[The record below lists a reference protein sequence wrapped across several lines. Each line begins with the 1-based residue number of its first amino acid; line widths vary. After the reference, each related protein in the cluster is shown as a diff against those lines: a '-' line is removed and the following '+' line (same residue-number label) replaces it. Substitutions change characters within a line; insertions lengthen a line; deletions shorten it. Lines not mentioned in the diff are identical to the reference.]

1 MQAKIYEFLKSQKSN
16 PKLFVTKDFK
26 KILDIGDVCK
36 YLGYKTFIFPEIR
49 VGFGEDLRAYKDE
62 FDRLYA
68 LLNEFYKEKSSKKV
82 IISPFSTLLYPLPK
96 SELFQEL
103 KLEFAESIDIQE
115 LKDKLFYW
123 GYNFVDIV
131 QEKGEVSF
139 RGDIIDIFPVT
150 SKNPIRI
157 SLFDDEIES
166 IRYFEAQTQKSIKN
180 ELEEVKIPPANFS
193 FSKEQYQNIS
203 QKIQNLQSDSFEK
216 DISSLGFW
224 VLDELS
230 QYFPKKF
237 DSYLCE
243 DIDEEFEEFKSFYPD
258 IKDIRE
264 YLKII
269 PKPKVYKDI
278 EVIEINSFLEFHENK
293 KIKILAKNDAIV
305 KSSFLNEKYIK
316 FVTYDENIINI
327 LSDKELLISLNKRV
341 IKKKRK
347 ISKIVLDELKP
358 GDYVVHDEYGIG
370 LFKGLENITV
380 LGAKRDFI
388 SILYQNDDKLLLPV
402 ENIDKIDRYISDS
415 GTLAVV
421 DKLGKGSFA
430 KLKAKVK
437 EKLFEIAKELVEIA
451 ALRELEKGIK
461 INVDIPELQI
471 FQKNAGFIY
480 TEDQDRAIQDILKD
494 LSSEK
499 IMDRLLSGDVGFGKT
514 EVAMNA
520 IFATVKNSYQ
530 AVFVAPTTLL
540 ANQHYNTLK
549 ERFEKF
555 GINVY
560 KLDRFVSAKEKKETL
575 KGLEDGTVSLCVGTH
590 ALFNAKFKNLALLV
604 IDEEHKFGVKQ
615 KEKLKNLKKDVHI
628 LSMSATPIP
637 RSLNMALSS
646 IKQYS
651 QILTPPLEKKGV
663 RTFVKEFNKTVIKE
677 IILREL
683 RRGGQ
688 IFFVHNRIAT
698 IDERKKYLQELLPS
712 LKILTLHSK
721 INSSQM
727 EKEMIEFEEGKY
739 DLLLSTSIV
748 ESGLH
753 MPRVNTMIVE
763 NADRFGIADLHQLR
777 GRVGRGKHEG
787 YCYLMVQNRD
797 TLNEISK
804 KRLIALESNSFLGS
818 GSILAYHDLQIRG
831 GGNLIG
837 KAQSGHIKNIG
848 YTQYLKLLEDSINEL
863 LHKKVIHKKEVNLKL
878 NISAYITNEY
888 ISEDRLRLDV
898 YRRLGLCE
906 EITQVYDIEEE
917 LYDRFGKIDE
927 PTKKFLDLIAIK
939 IKAIKA
945 GVVQI
950 SNYQQNITFVYENGE
965 KEEFRAKSK
974 DDDDIIRE
982 VLRELKMKNEK

>member
-1 MQAKIYEFLKSQKSN
+1 MQAKIYEFLKSNSLKN
-16 PKLFVTKDFK
+16 KELLFITKDSK
-26 KILDIGDVCK
+26 YQLDISDVCRF
-36 YLGYKTFIFPEIR
+36 LGYETFLFPDIR
-49 VGFGEDLRAYKDE
+49 VGFGEDLRSYKSE
-62 FDRLYA
+62 FDELFSE
-68 LLNEFYKEKSSKKV
+68 LNRFYKTEKTKKI
-82 IISPFSTLLYPLPK
+82 IISSFATLLHPLPK
-96 SELFQEL
+96 KELFDEIII
-103 KLEFAESIDIQE
+103 EFADAIE
-115 LKDKLFYW
+115 LNTLKEKLLYW

-139 RGDIIDIFPVT
+139 RGDIFDIFPVN
-150 SKNPIRI
+150 SKKPLRI
-157 SLFDDEIES
+157 SLFDDEVES
-166 IRYFEAQTQKSIKN
+166 IRCFDSVTQKSIKE
-180 ELEEVKIPPANFS
+180 ELDLVTIPAANFS
-193 FSKEQYQNIS
+193 FTKEEYENTL
-203 QKIQNLQSDSFEK
+203 QKLQSLKSDSFIK
-216 DISSLGFW
+216 DINSLGFW
-224 VLDELS
+224 VLDEKAEL
-230 QYFPKKF
+230 FPIKLP
-237 DSYLCE
+237 SYLCE
-243 DIDEEFEEFKSFYPD
+243 DISSDYEELKSFYPEIFD
-258 IKDIRE
+258 IQKECI
-264 YLKII
+264 KIDE
-269 PKPKVYKDI
+269 PKTYKDI
-278 EVIEINSFLEFHENK
+278 EVIDPNALLGFHINK
-293 KIKILAKNDAIV
+293 KIKILADNDAVV
-305 KSSFLNEKYIK
+305 KSSFLQPQYKKYI
-316 FVTYDENIINI
+316 FNSDAIINI
-327 LSDKELLISLNKRV
+327 ASSDEIIISLNKRAS
-341 IKKKRK
+341 KKRRK

-380 LGAKRDFI
+380 LGAKKDFI

-437 EKLFEIAKELVEIA
+437 EKLFEIANELVQTA

-461 INVDIPELQI
+461 IDTNLPEIKL
-471 FQKNAGFIY
+471 FQKSAGFNY
-480 TEDQDRAIQDILKD
+480 TEDQETSIENIFKD
-494 LSSEK
+494 LSSGK

-520 IFATVKNSYQ
+520 IIATVKSGYQ

-540 ANQHYNTLK
+540 ANQHYQTLK
-549 ERFEKF
+549 DRFEKF
-555 GINVY
+555 GIKVY
-560 KLDRFVSAKEKKETL
+560 RLDRFVSAKEKKETL
-575 KGLEDGTVSLCVGTH
+575 SGLEDGKVSLCVGTH
-590 ALFNAKFKNLALLV
+590 ALFNAKFKNLALLI

-615 KEKLKNLKKDVHI
+615 KEKLKEIKKDVHI

-651 QILTPPLEKKGV
+651 QILTPPLEKKGI
-663 RTFVKEFNKTVIKE
+663 RTFVKEFNKATIKE

-698 IDERKKYLQELLPS
+698 IDERKKFLLELLPN
-712 LKILTLHSK
+712 LKILTLHSQ
-721 INSSQM
+721 INSAQI

-753 MPRVNTMIVE
+753 LPRVNSMIVE

-777 GRVGRGKHEG
+777 GRVGRGKYEG
-787 YCYLMVQNRD
+787 YCYLMVQNKD
-797 TLNEISK
+797 TLSEISK

-818 GSILAYHDLQIRG
+818 GSVLAYHDLEIRG

-848 YTQYLKLLEDSINEL
+848 YTQYLKLLEENINEL
-863 LHKKVIHKKEVNLKL
+863 LHKKTIHKKEVNLKL
-878 NISAYITNEY
+878 NISAYITEEY

-906 EITQVYDIEEE
+906 ELSQVYEIEEE
-917 LYDRFGKIDE
+917 LYDRFGKMDE
-927 PTKKFLDLIAIK
+927 ITKQFLDLIAIK

-945 GVVQI
+945 GIVQI
-950 SNYQQNITFVYENGE
+950 SNYQQNITFVYENGDK
-965 KEEFRAKSK
+965 KEFKANSK

-982 VLRELKMKNEK
+982 VLGRI